1 MLLTGLIKSNG
12 NRRGPMATY
21 ANLVKMVRGWANRE
35 ETVLPDDI
43 IQSSLRYAADEAY
56 RHLEIPPLE
65 SSQYYIVREGTPTT
79 YCTKTSEGVYT
90 AATSYSVNDATLDT
104 NDTNPGIT
112 NATLA
117 VPHDTVSFIVL
128 RSMGSINRPEV
139 GSSVGAVVIT
149 DDNQSNFAI
158 IATTGVPSVS
168 THNTY
173 RDTVYNETVDTKTFY
188 DYNDNTHNSGYFTRK
203 GSFILIAG
211 ELLNT
216 GDTLEL
222 FYYRRLP
229 ALNAR
234 LLVPATVTLAE
245 AQADPDV
252 YDVKTQAEYDAL
264 TFLDQKTYQE
274 LSGSY
279 VRYAAEVGNWL
290 KDQNERVLLF
300 GALHRCFDYLQEDQQ
315 SEKYKA
321 RFAEAILELNN
332 EEKKRKLSAG
342 QSHVS
347 FNAGGLI

>member
-1 MLLTGLIKSNG
+1 
-12 NRRGPMATY
+12 MATY
-21 ANLVKMVRGWANRE
+21 ANLVKMVRDWANRE
-35 ETVLPDDI
+35 ETVLPDSI
-43 IQSSLRYAADEAY
+43 IQSSLRYSADEAY

-65 SSQYYIVREGTPTT
+65 FSQYFVVRGSEPLT

-90 AATSYSVNDATLDT
+90 AVTTYVVKDAEFDT
-104 NDTNPGIT
+104 NDTNPGIS
-112 NATLA
+112 NATFA
-117 VPHDTVSFIVL
+117 VPNDTVSFIVL

-139 GSSVGAVVIT
+139 GSVVGAVTIT
-149 DDNQSNFAI
+149 DTNQNSFAI
-158 IATTGVPSVS
+158 LATTGIPSVNNHS
-168 THNTY
+168 AY

-188 DYNDNTHNSGYFTRK
+188 DYNDSTHNSGYFTRK
-203 GSFILIAG
+203 GSHILIAG

-222 FYYRRLP
+222 FYYRRLA
-229 ALNAR
+229 ALDAR
-234 LLVPATVTLAE
+234 QIVPSTVTLAQ
-245 AQADPDV
+245 AQAAPET
-252 YDVKTQAEYDAL
+252 YDVKTQAQYDAL
-264 TFLDQKTYQE
+264 TFLEKRTYQE

-279 VRYAAEVGNWL
+279 VRYVLEVGNWL

-321 RFAEAILELNN
+321 RFAEAIMELNN

-347 FNAGGLI
+347 FDARGLI